1 MHGESLQ
8 IWIDRLTLSI
18 IKKDTDAID
27 YLLDTMPKFSAV
39 DDMKEIK
46 EVLYLFKEA
55 LELLYVL
62 RDETAVSMRQ
72 IKRNIDFLGANM
84 SNTTN
89 RLNVKS

>member
-1 MHGESLQ
+1 
-8 IWIDRLTLSI
+8 
-18 IKKDTDAID
+18 
-27 YLLDTMPKFSAV
+27 MPKFSAV